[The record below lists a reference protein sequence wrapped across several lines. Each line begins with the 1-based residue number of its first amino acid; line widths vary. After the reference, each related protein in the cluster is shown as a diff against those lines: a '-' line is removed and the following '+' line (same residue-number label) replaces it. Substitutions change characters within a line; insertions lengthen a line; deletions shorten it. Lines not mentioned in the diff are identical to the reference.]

1 MRHQGL
7 GLPMMVI
14 KENGVKACRW
24 RCVADWRGSEHR
36 GWCRTCLKGTQQ
48 RNEGAVEAPEGK
60 RSVEVKRARQG
71 SEGGERR
78 RDDARESEVLC
89 LRHGSRLR
97 EAGEDTQHGSILSQE
112 TLVHPPQALDL
123 SQSRESLHRG
133 GQRDTE
139 RGRQRRHA
147 RRRDMCREK
156 RVIPK
161 ENAGTH
167 LHTTHRRK
175 QHVFQQD
182 LYKKGGI
189 LRGKRRNNM
198 QTKIF
203 LKPVLL
209 DCVLIKRHGVALKCH
224 SIRCFSK
231 ARALK
236 FMETRLT

>member
-7 GLPMMVI
+7 GLPLMVI
-14 KENGVKACRW
+14 KENGLKACRW
-24 RCVADWRGSEHR
+24 RCVADWGGSEHR
-36 GWCRTCLKGTQQ
+36 GWCRTCLKGTRQ

-71 SEGGERR
+71 SEGGESR

-89 LRHGSRLR
+89 LWHGSRLR

-123 SQSRESLHRG
+123 SQSRESLHRR

-139 RGRQRRHA
+139 RARQRRHA

-156 RVIPK
+156 RVILK

-167 LHTTHRRK
+167 LHTDTGENDTFFSRT
-175 QHVFQQD
+175 
-182 LYKKGGI
+182 YIKKGGNFERRKTQQHANI
-189 LRGKRRNNM
+189 LFFFKKNYSLSLSSLN
-198 QTKIF
+198 
-203 LKPVLL
+203 
-209 DCVLIKRHGVALKCH
+209 D
-224 SIRCFSK
+224 
-231 ARALK
+231 
-236 FMETRLT
+236 MEWR

>member
-1 MRHQGL
+1 MRRQGL
-7 GLPMMVI
+7 GLPLMVI
-14 KENGVKACRW
+14 KENGLKTCRW
-24 RCVADWRGSEHR
+24 RCSELRGR
-36 GWCRTCLKGTQQ
+36 CRTCLKGTQQ

-71 SEGGERR
+71 SEGGERG

-156 RVIPK
+156 RVILK

-167 LHTTHRRK
+167 LHTTHGRK
-175 QHVFQQD
+175 QHVFQQ
-182 LYKKGGI
+182 
-189 LRGKRRNNM
+189 N
-198 QTKIF
+198 
-203 LKPVLL
+203 L
-209 DCVLIKRHGVALKCH
+209 D
-224 SIRCFSK
+224 
-231 ARALK
+231 
-236 FMETRLT
+236 